1 MNEEMENDFE
11 DFVADLAEQMDVNT
25 ADRDAH
31 ANRDHVVEN
40 SKLELNDLGYGR
52 YNQGVKDIQACV
64 ADPSRNPLTKNG
76 KLVLSLL
83 GRSNDTTTDD
93 IDEEYKLKASLTT
106 ATEKLDSLRVR
117 LNEKLLMMSDFGKDI
132 VERRDAYNVAIKSEE
147 PDRRI
152 QLRMAMESLASAED
166 QFNMIGD
173 ELVRIE
179 RDVDR
184 QQVIVDGLDSDL
196 TKFRKRLLLTQFTAR
211 SVLFSDPS
219 GIMSKGNMDDIPS
232 EQKDLTSMQL
242 IRQATLKDVISTLST
257 LEGVHV
263 ENDDDS
269 FAMFADTGVG
279 VDDTIKSWS
288 GMLNDNMITDYE
300 YFLNNSSVSK
310 SIQAIFDTA
319 YDMESIR
326 KGNVNYEL
334 RKTSSKS
341 TNNTL
346 QRELYFLN
354 LIAQSGYNPT
364 RWAQAFGVPISG
376 IGKRI
381 LDEWKDSGYVP
392 ITADAL
398 TQLFV
403 YEDFNQSIGID
414 YSRLEETVIEK
425 FKPKDKN
432 KVDADTLRNVFKDL
446 ERDNNGDS
454 DLRDN

>member
-1 MNEEMENDFE
+1 
-11 DFVADLAEQMDVNT
+11 MDVNA

-52 YNQGVKDIQACV
+52 YIQGVKDIQACV
-64 ADPSRNPLTKNG
+64 ADPSRNALTKNG

-117 LNEKLLMMSDFGKDI
+117 LNEKLLLLSNFGKDI
-132 VERRDAYNVAIKSEE
+132 VERRNAYNNAIRSEA
-147 PDRRI
+147 PDSRI
-152 QLRMAMESLASAED
+152 QLRKAMENLAAAED

-173 ELVRIE
+173 ELVSIE

-184 QQVIVDGLDSDL
+184 QQVIVDGLGSDL

-219 GIMSKGNMDDIPS
+219 GSMSNENMTNIPA
-232 EQKDLTSMQL
+232 EQKDLTVMQL
-242 IRQATLKDVISTLST
+242 IRQATLKDVISTLRA
-257 LEGVHV
+257 LEGAHV

-288 GMLNDNMITDYE
+288 GMLNENIVTDYE
-300 YFLNNSSVSK
+300 YFLEYSSISR

-334 RKTSSKS
+334 RKMSSRPTK
-341 TNNTL
+341 NTL

-354 LIAQSGYNPT
+354 LIAQSGYDPT

-376 IGKRI
+376 IGKRV
-381 LDEWKDSGYVP
+381 LDEWKDSDYVP

-403 YEDFNQSIGID
+403 FEDFNQSIGID
-414 YSRLEETVIEK
+414 YSRLEEAAIKK
-425 FKPKDKN
+425 FKPDDKDKI
-432 KVDADTLRNVFKDL
+432 DANTLRRVFENL
-446 ERDNNGDS
+446 ERDNDS
-454 DLRDN
+454 NSNPLDN

>member
-1 MNEEMENDFE
+1 MDDEMEGDFE
-11 DFVADLAEQMDVNT
+11 DFVADLAEQIDVNA

-31 ANRDHVVEN
+31 ANRDHVIEN
-40 SKLELNDLGYGR
+40 SKLEVNKEGYGR

-64 ADPSRNPLTKNG
+64 ADPSRNALTGNG
-76 KLVLSLL
+76 KLVFSLL
-83 GRSNDTTTDD
+83 GRSNDTTTED

-106 ATEKLDSLRVR
+106 ATEKLDSLNVR
-117 LNEKLLMMSDFGKDI
+117 LNNKLVLMSNFGKDI
-132 VERRDAYNVAIKSEE
+132 VERRNAYSNASRSEE
-147 PDRRI
+147 PDSRA
-152 QLRMAMESLASAED
+152 QLRKAIENLASAED

-173 ELVRIE
+173 EIVIIE

-184 QQVIVDGLDSDL
+184 QQVIVDGLGSDL

-219 GIMSKGNMDDIPS
+219 GMMSKDNMENIPD
-232 EQKDLTSMQL
+232 EQKDLSLMQL
-242 IRQATLKDVISTLST
+242 IRQATLKDVISTLRT
-257 LEGVHV
+257 LEGAHV
-263 ENDDDS
+263 KNDDDS

-288 GMLNDNMITDYE
+288 GMLNDNMITDYQ

-310 SIQAIFDTA
+310 SIEAIFNTA
-319 YDMESIR
+319 YDMASIR
-326 KGNVNYEL
+326 RGNVNYEL
-334 RKTSSKS
+334 RKTTSKT

-354 LIAQSGYNPT
+354 LIAQSGYDPT

-414 YSRLEETVIEK
+414 YSRLEEAVIEQ
-425 FKPKDKN
+425 FKPKNKDKI
-432 KVDADTLRNVFKDL
+432 DADALLNIFKNI
-446 ERDNNGDS
+446 ERDNEGDS
-454 DLRDN
+454 DPRSN